1 MKNLTTLLL
10 FGIFTL
16 GSFSADAQ
24 ISKKRKSKKDTHQF
38 RYEASCLG
46 AAVDGNYAIKIFSYS
61 KKPKIAIEAAKK
73 NAVHAIIF
81 KGINNGECS
90 YPALVKGANAEQEY
104 ADFFNS
110 FFADGGGYMKYVS
123 TSGDG
128 RVKPSDVTMVSKKE
142 YKIGVNVSVQ
152 KDILREALKSAGIK
166 VSGDMSNMW

>member
-1 MKNLTTLLL
+1 MKNFITFLL

-16 GSFSADAQ
+16 GFISADAQ

-38 RYEASCLG
+38 RYEAACLG

-61 KKPKIAIEAAKK
+61 KKPKIAVEAAKK

-81 KGINNGECS
+81 KGINSGECN
-90 YPALVKGANAEQEY
+90 YPPLVKGANAEQEY
-104 ADFFNS
+104 AEFFKS
-110 FFADGGGYMKYVS
+110 FFANGGGYMKYVS

-128 RVKPSDVTMVSKKE
+128 RVKPSDVSMISKKE

-152 KDILREALKSAGIK
+152 KDLLRDALQAAGIK
-166 VSGDMSNMW
+166 VSGSMSNMW